1 MSASVKTDSA
11 GGLTGKGGC
20 GPGGH
25 RNLALRHLVQRGA
38 AGTVPGTMGFSVPR
52 CPVSLAP
59 VPGFPSG
66 TAAGPGQ
73 VDGPAWARERVAAAL
88 ERIAPL
94 AAARTA
100 GVAPRLQ
107 RVLDAFAAERLGT
120 QHFASVSGYGHGD
133 MGREVLDRVFARV
146 LQAEAAAVR
155 LQFVSGT
162 HAITAAL
169 FGVLRPGDRL
179 LAVTGRPY
187 DTLEEVIGLRGSGQ
201 GSLAE
206 FGIRYDELPL
216 TAAGAVDEAGLEEA
230 LALPTRMVLIQRS
243 CGYSWR
249 PSLAV
254 AEIGRLAER
263 VKRRQPDCVV
273 FVDNC
278 YGELVQDQEPTAVG
292 ADLIAGSLI
301 KNLGGTIA
309 PTGGYVAGRAE
320 LVEQACCRLTAPGI
334 GSEGGTGFDL
344 HRLLFQGLFLAPQ
357 MVSEALIGA
366 DLVAEV
372 FAGLGYP
379 VHPAPGGP
387 RSDVIQA
394 VRFGDPELL
403 KSVCRAFQS
412 ASPVGAY
419 LDPVP
424 APMPGYASELVMAG
438 GTFIDGSTSEF
449 SADAPLREPYVL
461 YAQGGSH
468 HAHVGLAL
476 ERALTALAARAAS
489 GT

>member
-1 MSASVKTDSA
+1 MADAVGA
-11 GGLTGKGGC
+11 E
-20 GPGGH
+20 
-25 RNLALRHLVQRGA
+25 ARHA
-38 AGTVPGTMGFSVPR
+38 A
-52 CPVSLAP
+52 
-59 VPGFPSG
+59 
-66 TAAGPGQ
+66 
-73 VDGPAWARERVAAAL
+73 ERVAAAV
-88 ERIAPL
+88 AAT
-94 AAARTA
+94 AAAAAHHTSQ
-100 GVAPRLQ
+100 VQPRLA
-107 RVLDAFAAERLGT
+107 RVLEAFAAERLGS

-133 MGREVLDRVFARV
+133 QGREVLDRVFARV

-162 HAITAAL
+162 HAIAAAL

-179 LAVTGRPY
+179 LALTGRPY
-187 DTLEEVIGLRGSGQ
+187 DTLEEVIGIRGSGQ

-206 FGIRYDELPL
+206 FGIAYAELAL
-216 TAAGAVDEAGLEEA
+216 TAAGRVDFDGLEDA

-249 PSLAV
+249 PSLSV
-254 AEIGRLAER
+254 AQIGLLCER
-263 VKRRQPDCVV
+263 VKALQPGCVV

-278 YGELVQDQEPTAVG
+278 YGELVEAQEPTAVG

-309 PTGGYVAGRAE
+309 PTGGYVAGRVD

-334 GSEGGTGFDL
+334 GGEGGTSFDL
-344 HRLLFQGLFLAPQ
+344 NRLLAQGLFLAPQ
-357 MVSEALIGA
+357 MVAEALICSE
-366 DLVAEV
+366 LVAAV
-372 FAGLGYP
+372 FSDLGYAVQP
-379 VHPAPGGP
+379 LPAAP

-394 VRFGDPELL
+394 VRLGDPELL
-403 KSVCRAFQS
+403 KTVCRAFQA

-424 APMPGYASELVMAG
+424 APMPGYASALVMAG

-461 YAQGGSH
+461 FAQGGTH
-468 HAHVGLAL
+468 RAHAQIAL
-476 ERALTALAARAAS
+476 ERALVALAEQQLAQVVPAP
-489 GT
+489 TFL